1 MRGSICIAAG
11 LLVTNLVLVHES
23 PTARTAKIEPRPSAR
38 SAFVEPSATIQ
49 NENDRLRWFWQA
61 RNNGLHMTS
70 CHHEDPLAI
79 LDADVEP
86 TPGRE
91 HLIGNRQFGVM
102 MFDEQGTLLAYMEPV
117 GCGSLYAGDQSLSLH
132 FSDRLTIRV
141 REQYDQGSALMVHIV
156 ERDGDLLRERLRTEL
171 DLRSES
177 ATHEREVEGSVRY
190 LDHDRIEIIHHG
202 RQRTIPAGAW
212 EAVDDHCTWDLAT
225 RTSSCRIR
233 AGARTPGSE

>member
-1 MRGSICIAAG
+1 VKPAQRLQAVADLAWAGRHEEAIAAA
-11 LLVTNLVLVHES
+11 
-23 PTARTAKIEPRPSAR
+23 TAAL
-38 SAFVEPSATIQ
+38 
-49 NENDRLRWFWQA
+49 RLK
-61 RNNGLHMTS
+61 M
-70 CHHEDPLAI
+70 
-79 LDADVEP
+79 LDADDA
-86 TPGRE
+86 
-91 HLIGNRQFGVM
+91 M
-102 MFDEQGTLLAYMEPV
+102 TL
-117 GCGSLYAGDQSLSLH
+117 
-132 FSDRLTIRV
+132 
-141 REQYDQGSALMVHIV
+141 
-156 ERDGDLLRERLRTEL
+156 L